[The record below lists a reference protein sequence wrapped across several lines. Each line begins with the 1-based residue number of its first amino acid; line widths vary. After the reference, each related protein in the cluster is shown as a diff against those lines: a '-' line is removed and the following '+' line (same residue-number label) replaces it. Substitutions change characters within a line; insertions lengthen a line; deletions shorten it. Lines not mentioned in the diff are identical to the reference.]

1 MSGWAGGR
9 RQLTAPLSAGSGI
22 GRQSPAAV
30 AQAAVAVVLL
40 CCGAVAVALPD
51 AGNCAPDNYGVWRPR

>member
-9 RQLTAPLSAGSGI
+9 RQLTTPLSAGSGI

-40 CCGAVAVALPD
+40 GAVLGSNVANLQQL
-51 AGNCAPDNYGVWRPR
+51 